1 MGRLGNGTKWKVTI
15 SAIDKEL
22 IYVGDPMCS
31 WCYGFLPVKR
41 QLEDLCKD
49 RALVSFVAGGLHIDW
64 TEPQDD
70 ERKEFLRHHWDDV
83 NQRSGQVFKYDILE
97 RDDFVYNTEPAC
109 RAVVTARD
117 LDGNKTALPFFS
129 KLQEAF
135 YAENL
140 DITQTDVL
148 IEQAAAFGLDKSA
161 FAERFSAD
169 PMRQQ
174 TMMDFQFAQ
183 RMGVTGFPTV
193 VVNDKFGYAFLTVG
207 YQPID
212 QLGQIVD
219 AWLSDQLPRQQPNQQ
234 TAAE

>member
-1 MGRLGNGTKWKVTI
+1 M

-41 QLEDLCKD
+41 QIEELCKD
-49 RALVSFVAGGLHIDW
+49 RAQVSFVAGGLHIDW

-83 NQRSGQVFKYDILE
+83 NQRSGQPFKYDILE

-109 RAVVTARD
+109 RAAVTARD
-117 LDGNKTALPFFS
+117 LNGNKTALPFFS

-135 YAENL
+135 YAENQ
-140 DITQTDVL
+140 DITEADVL
-148 IEQAAAFGLDKSA
+148 IDQACAFGLDKDS
-161 FAERFSAD
+161 FAERFLSDA
-169 PMRQQ
+169 MRQQ
-174 TMMDFQFAQ
+174 TIMDFQFAQ
-183 RMGVTGFPTV
+183 RLGVTGFPTIL
-193 VVNDKFGYAFLTVG
+193 VNDKFGYAYLTVG

-212 QLGQIVD
+212 QLGQVVD
-219 AWLSDQLPRQQPNQQ
+219 DWLSGHLDRQQN
-234 TAAE
+234 AAE